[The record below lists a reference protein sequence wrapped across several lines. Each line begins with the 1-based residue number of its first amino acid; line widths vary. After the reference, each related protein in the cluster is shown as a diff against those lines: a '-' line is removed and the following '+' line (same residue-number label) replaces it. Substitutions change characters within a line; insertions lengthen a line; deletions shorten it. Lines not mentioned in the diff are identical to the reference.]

1 MKSQSGSADGHGLK
15 VPEFGQ
21 WGPGWL
27 SKPHHSA
34 LPLGSVPLVGG
45 INFGPL
51 PNAKDQISPAHLTC
65 QEKPVITA
73 EQAKPVVPAP
83 LTADEAFAKA
93 AEENRRNRMRM
104 EAVEKAVAR
113 MVKAIEREGFLLK
126 AKTFNFTNIGLD
138 HVDLTLEFNRSHA

>member
-1 MKSQSGSADGHGLK
+1 MSGE
-15 VPEFGQ
+15 PYGQ

-27 SKPHHSA
+27 PV
-34 LPLGSVPLVGG
+34 GNVPLVGG

-51 PNAKDQISPAHLTC
+51 PNAKDQINTAHLT
-65 QEKPVITA
+65 QEKPVITV
-73 EQAKPVVPAP
+73 EQTKPVVPAP
-83 LTADEAFAKA
+83 PT
-93 AEENRRNRMRM
+93 AEELASSAAKEERETQRRNRMRM

-138 HVDLTLEFNRSHA
+138 HVDLAVEFSRSHA